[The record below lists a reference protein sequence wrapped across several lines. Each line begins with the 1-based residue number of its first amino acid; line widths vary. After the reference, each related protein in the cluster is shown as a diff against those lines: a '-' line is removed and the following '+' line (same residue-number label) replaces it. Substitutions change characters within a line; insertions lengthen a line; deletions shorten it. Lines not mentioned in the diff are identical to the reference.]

1 MPDLENAY
9 EAQRFRPRP
18 GARQE
23 LLLFVAP
30 ASEIRTWAGIPRKT
44 FDYQHGFQRTLNSG
58 RVGEVSQFFAHD
70 ARNVSPTSVV
80 VGLSEA
86 VQVEVHGDV
95 QEGGG
100 GGAAGA
106 ERVRVRIT
114 LPDYAALEMPALAEL
129 ALVELRSRLP
139 EVIVAE
145 VDANVDLAFAEAV
158 RLAEED
164 AIDASAGEAL
174 AATLEGVEGAD
185 EDGGTELDAGGEER
199 SYLSDFYAQLLG
211 FWRGVQPWPEGE
223 QLREVLY
230 SLLRPAIIVDGQHR
244 VFGGAHADG
253 DMLFAVCAMVSS
265 SWAESVYQFVVINQ
279 KAKPIKPAFLSTIVA
294 TSLNDEEIASVYDR
308 LRTSR
313 VNVALAE
320 MMNLV
325 NTAKASPFNGMI
337 DFEVEAS
344 PGFFQFPGMS
354 RLVRDFQALP
364 RTHAVLLPG
373 GDWDGVQGEW
383 IDHFFAFWRGVRS
396 YFEGQDARLWR
407 RPGIDNSNNLLKI
420 VALQE
425 VQRLMLD
432 LWAESRLLRFEEV
445 AWTEQLACD
454 FWQEFPSSFF
464 TDEWR
469 LKGLQTSVGRRMLR
483 DYMLDTRMN
492 IGRRNWGHRRLKL
505 FSD

>member
-1 MPDLENAY
+1 MPDLEY
-9 EAQRFRPRP
+9 VYDAQRFRPRP
-18 GARQE
+18 GAQQE

-44 FDYQHGFQRTLNSG
+44 FDYQHGFQRTLNPG
-58 RVGEVSQFFAHD
+58 RVGEVSQFFTHD
-70 ARNVSPTSVV
+70 TRNVSPTSVV
-80 VGLSEA
+80 VGLSDV
-86 VQVEVHGDV
+86 VQVETAGHV
-95 QEGGG
+95 QESP
-100 GGAAGA
+100 GAAGT

-114 LPDYAALEMPALAEL
+114 LPDYAALDTPALAEL
-129 ALVELRSRLP
+129 ALAELRTRLP
-139 EVIVAE
+139 EPVVAE
-145 VDANVDLAFAEAV
+145 VEANVDLAFAEAA

-164 AIDASAGEAL
+164 VVDELVGETDGEDAGDGGG
-174 AATLEGVEGAD
+174 TD
-185 EDGGTELDAGGEER
+185 EDSGSELDAGGEER

-211 FWRGVQPWPEGE
+211 FSRGVQPWPDGD

-253 DMLFAVCAMVSS
+253 DMLFAVCAMLNA

-279 KAKPIKPAFLSTIVA
+279 KAKPIKPAFLSSIVA

-320 MMNLV
+320 TMNLV
-325 NTAKASPFNGMI
+325 NTADASPFKGLI

-344 PGFFQFPGMS
+344 PGFLQFPGMS
-354 RLVRDFQALP
+354 RLVRDFQAMP

-373 GDWDGVQGEW
+373 GDWEGVEGGW
-383 IDHFFAFWRGVRS
+383 MDHFFAFWRGVRT
-396 YFEGQDARLWR
+396 YFEGQDARLWQK
-407 RPGIDNSNNLLKI
+407 PGLDNSNNLLKI
-420 VALQE
+420 VTLQE

-432 LWAESRLLRFEEV
+432 LWAGSRLLRLGMLERTEEH
-445 AWTEQLACD
+445 AGN
-454 FWQEFPSSFF
+454 FWLDFPSTFF

-492 IGRRNWGHRRLKL
+492 NGRRNWGHRRLKL

>member
-1 MPDLENAY
+1 MPDLEYLY

-18 GARQE
+18 GAQQE

-44 FDYQHGFQRTLNSG
+44 FDYQHGFQRTLNHG

-70 ARNVSPTSVV
+70 ARNVSPTSIV
-80 VGLSEA
+80 VGLSDA
-86 VQVEVHGDV
+86 VQVEA
-95 QEGGG
+95 EGHVEGEG
-100 GGAAGA
+100 TPGP
-106 ERVRVRIT
+106 ERVRVRIA
-114 LPDYAALEMPALAEL
+114 LPDYAALDMPALAEL
-129 ALVELRSRLP
+129 ALVELRSRLA
-139 EVIVAE
+139 EAVVAE

-158 RLAEED
+158 RLTEED
-164 AIDASAGEAL
+164 VLDEAVGEAQ
-174 AATLEGVEGAD
+174 AAGVEGSEGGD
-185 EDGGTELDAGGEER
+185 EDGGAELDAGGEER

-211 FWRGVQPWPEGE
+211 LSRGVQPWPDGD

-253 DMLFAVCAMVSS
+253 DMLFAVCAMVDS

-320 MMNLV
+320 TMNVV
-325 NTAKASPFNGMI
+325 NTADASPFKGLI

-344 PGFFQFPGMS
+344 PGFLQFPGMS
-354 RLVRDFQALP
+354 RLVRDFQAMP

-373 GDWDGVQGEW
+373 GDWAGVQGEW
-383 IDHFFAFWRGVRS
+383 MDHFFAFWRGVRT

-407 RPGIDNSNNLLKI
+407 KPTIDNSNNLLKI
-420 VALQE
+420 VTLQE

-432 LWAESRLLRFEEV
+432 LWAGSRLLRFGDIGRTEE
-445 AWTEQLACD
+445 LARD
-454 FWQEFPSSFF
+454 FWQEFPATFF

-483 DYMLDTRMN
+483 EYMLDTRMN

>member
-1 MPDLENAY
+1 LPDLEYVY

-18 GARQE
+18 GAQQE

-44 FDYQHGFQRTLNSG
+44 FDYQHGFQRTLNPG

-80 VGLSEA
+80 VGLSEV
-86 VQVEVHGDV
+86 VQVEADAHV
-95 QEGGG
+95 QEGE
-100 GGAAGA
+100 GAAGA

-114 LPDYAALEMPALAEL
+114 LPDYTALEMPALAEL

-139 EVIVAE
+139 EVVVAE

-164 AIDASAGEAL
+164 AIDGSVGEAH
-174 AATLEGVEGAD
+174 AEAVEGT
-185 EDGGTELDAGGEER
+185 EDGEEDGRTELDTGGEER

-211 FWRGVQPWPEGE
+211 FSRGVQPWPEGD

-253 DMLFAVCAMVSS
+253 DMLFAVCAMVNS

-294 TSLNDEEIASVYDR
+294 TSLNDEEMASVYDR

-320 MMNLV
+320 TMNLV
-325 NTAKASPFNGMI
+325 NTADASPFRGMI

-344 PGFFQFPGMS
+344 PGFLQFPGMS

-373 GDWDGVQGEW
+373 GDWEGVQGEW
-383 IDHFFAFWRGVRS
+383 IDHFFAFWRGVKS

-407 RPGIDNSNNLLKI
+407 RPSIDISNNLLKI
-420 VALQE
+420 VTLQE

-432 LWAESRLLRFEEV
+432 LWAGSRLLRFGEIERTEE
-445 AWTEQLACD
+445 LAGT
-454 FWQEFPSSFF
+454 FWEEFPSSFF

-483 DYMLDTRMN
+483 EYMLDTRMN